1 MSFSSY
7 DDSRRNIVANKL
19 HNIVNDVQL
28 SRQIEQ
34 SIYNYTIKRSL
45 EKDIERN
52 WTNKVFLNIYL
63 LKTRSI
69 YSNLYKESYIKNE
82 NLLHKLK
89 NKTIDAT
96 NIAFMSNMDLYPEN
110 WEKILEKKSKIDKMK
125 YTHKKASMSSS
136 IKCSRCGGCQTSY
149 YQIQTRSADEPM
161 TQFRSCLDEFG
172 IGCTHSWK
180 D

>member
-7 DDSRRNIVANKL
+7 DDPRRDIVANKL
-19 HNIVNDVQL
+19 LTIVNDVQL

-52 WTNKVFLNIYL
+52 WNNSVFLNIYL

-69 YSNLYKESYIKNE
+69 YSNLHKDSYIKNE
-82 NLLHKLK
+82 NLLIKLK
-89 NKTIDAT
+89 NKSIDAT
-96 NIAFMSNMDLYPEN
+96 KIAFMSNMDLYPEN
-110 WEKILEKKSKIDKMK
+110 WGKILEKKSKIDKMR
-125 YTHKKASMSSS
+125 YSHKKTSMSTSY
-136 IKCSRCGGCQTSY
+136 KCSKCGGCETSY

-161 TQFRSCLDEFG
+161 TNFRFCLDQKG
-172 IGCTHSWK
+172 IGCRHRWK